1 MRGPV
6 CPGRQNDGVLVVGNP
21 IKYLY
26 KKCANGVSRAKNALS
41 SALKERHF
49 GIWTV
54 AIVLLLVQAF
64 APWMMLMGVLKWPN
78 LLRAIEQGHNFWPA
92 QVFMTGYAIIG
103 LSGTATGV
111 AIKTALIRHPGEHR
125 LLVAL
130 IASLGCYIFAFF
142 MARIVLEAAKRTPG
156 QMDVFLVFYFGFY
169 LLFLGWTTKPIWDRI
184 TDAGMKKLHRRLYG
198 VDPS

>member
-26 KKCANGVSRAKNALS
+26 KKCATGASRAKNALS
-41 SALKERHF
+41 SALKEGHF
-49 GIWTV
+49 GIWAV
-54 AIVLLLVQAF
+54 AIVFLLVQAL
-64 APWMMLMGVLKWPN
+64 APLMMLMGVLKWPN

-92 QVFMTGYAIIG
+92 QVFMAAYAIIG

-111 AIKTALIRHPGEHR
+111 TIKTALIRHPGEHR

-142 MARIVLEAAKRTPG
+142 MARIVLEAAKGTPG
-156 QMDVFLVFYFGFY
+156 QMDVFLGFYFGFY
-169 LLFLGWTTKPIWDRI
+169 VLFLGWTTKPIWDRI
-184 TDAGMKKLHRRLYG
+184 TDAGMRKLHRRLYG
-198 VDPS
+198 ADPS